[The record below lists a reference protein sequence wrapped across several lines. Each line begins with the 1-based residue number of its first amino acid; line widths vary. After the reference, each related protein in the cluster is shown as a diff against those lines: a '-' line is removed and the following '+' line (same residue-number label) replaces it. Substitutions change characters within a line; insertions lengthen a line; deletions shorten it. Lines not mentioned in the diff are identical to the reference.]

1 MTDIDRDIFFSTHQE
16 AGDMFSS
23 WSKNAWDI
31 MGHHGA
37 SWDIHDC
44 STSHLS
50 EPQPRDAENQGQMAV
65 LWTSCEASGVPFGQR
80 GAVVDLD
87 GPEDYI

>member
-1 MTDIDRDIFFSTHQE
+1 
-16 AGDMFSS
+16 
-23 WSKNAWDI
+23 